1 MEVVGLRSP
10 DDVRFRFDACELD
23 VLVDGVR
30 VRSPGVGRCCPLRRR
45 PFVSRMI
52 DNPSKEAVLTYAM
65 LIYPK
70 PGSHEGLGEDEAKAL
85 TAEYLALRDD
95 SRCVGGAH
103 LQPGDMAT
111 TVRHGCAGNLITD
124 GPYAD
129 AKEVLGGYYVLE
141 ASDLD
146 AALEFAQRI
155 PAVRLGGA
163 VEVRPLVE
171 IPTETAH

>member
-1 MEVVGLRSP
+1 
-10 DDVRFRFDACELD
+10 
-23 VLVDGVR
+23 
-30 VRSPGVGRCCPLRRR
+30 
-45 PFVSRMI
+45 MI
-52 DNPSKEAVLTYAM
+52 DYPPKEAKMKYAM
-65 LIYPK
+65 LVYPK
-70 PGSHEGLGEDEAKAL
+70 PDTHEGLGDEEAKAL

-95 SRCVGGAH
+95 PRCLGGAH
-103 LQPGDMAT
+103 LQPGETAT
-111 TVRHGCAGNLITD
+111 TVRYGGADNLITD

-171 IPTETAH
+171 IPVEAAF

>member
-1 MEVVGLRSP
+1 M
-10 DDVRFRFDACELD
+10 
-23 VLVDGVR
+23 
-30 VRSPGVGRCCPLRRR
+30 
-45 PFVSRMI
+45 
-52 DNPSKEAVLTYAM
+52 KYAM

-85 TAEYLALRDD
+85 TAEYMALRDD

-111 TVRHGCAGNLITD
+111 TVRHGGAENLITD
-124 GPYAD
+124 GPFAD
-129 AKEVLGGYYVLE
+129 AKEVLGGYYVFE

-171 IPTETAH
+171 IPMEAAH

>member
-1 MEVVGLRSP
+1 
-10 DDVRFRFDACELD
+10 
-23 VLVDGVR
+23 
-30 VRSPGVGRCCPLRRR
+30 
-45 PFVSRMI
+45 
-52 DNPSKEAVLTYAM
+52 M

-70 PGSHEGLGEDEAKAL
+70 PGSHEGLAEEKAKAL

-103 LQPGDMAT
+103 LQSGDMAT
-111 TVRHGCAGNLITD
+111 TVRHGGAEDLITD

-129 AKEVLGGYYVLE
+129 TKEVLGGYYVLE

-171 IPTETAH
+171 IPIETAH

>member
-1 MEVVGLRSP
+1 
-10 DDVRFRFDACELD
+10 
-23 VLVDGVR
+23 
-30 VRSPGVGRCCPLRRR
+30 
-45 PFVSRMI
+45 
-52 DNPSKEAVLTYAM
+52 M

-70 PGSHEGLGEDEAKAL
+70 AGGDEGLGEEEAQAL

-95 SRCVGGAH
+95 PRCIGGAH
-103 LQPGDMAT
+103 LQAADMAT
-111 TVRHGCAGNLITD
+111 TVRHGGAENLITD

-129 AKEVLGGYYVLE
+129 AKEVLGGYFVFE

-146 AALEFAQRI
+146 TALEFAQRI

-171 IPTETAH
+171 IPVETAH

>member
-1 MEVVGLRSP
+1 M
-10 DDVRFRFDACELD
+10 
-23 VLVDGVR
+23 
-30 VRSPGVGRCCPLRRR
+30 
-45 PFVSRMI
+45 
-52 DNPSKEAVLTYAM
+52 KYAM

-70 PGSHEGLGEDEAKAL
+70 PGSHEELEEEEAKAL
-85 TAEYLALRDD
+85 TAEYLALRAD
-95 SRCVGGAH
+95 SGCVGGAH

-111 TVRHGCAGNLITD
+111 TVRHAGVENLITD

-129 AKEVLGGYYVLE
+129 AKEVLGGYYVFE

-146 AALEFAQRI
+146 VALEFAERI

-171 IPTETAH
+171 IPMESAH

>member
-1 MEVVGLRSP
+1 M
-10 DDVRFRFDACELD
+10 
-23 VLVDGVR
+23 
-30 VRSPGVGRCCPLRRR
+30 
-45 PFVSRMI
+45 
-52 DNPSKEAVLTYAM
+52 KYAM

-70 PGSHEGLGEDEAKAL
+70 PGSHEGLAEHDAEAL
-85 TAEYLALRDD
+85 TAEYLSLRADA
-95 SRCVGGAH
+95 RCVGGAH

-111 TVRHGCAGNLITD
+111 TIRHGAAENLITD
-124 GPYAD
+124 GPFAD

-146 AALEFAQRI
+146 EALDFAERI

-171 IPTETAH
+171 IAAEAAH

>member
-1 MEVVGLRSP
+1 M
-10 DDVRFRFDACELD
+10 
-23 VLVDGVR
+23 
-30 VRSPGVGRCCPLRRR
+30 
-45 PFVSRMI
+45 
-52 DNPSKEAVLTYAM
+52 KYAM

-70 PGSHEGLGEDEAKAL
+70 PGSHEELAEPEATAL

-95 SRCVGGAH
+95 SGCVGGAH
-103 LQPGDMAT
+103 LQPGDTAT
-111 TVRHGCAGNLITD
+111 TIRRRGAENLITD

-129 AKEVLGGYYVLE
+129 AKEVLGGYYVFE
-141 ASDLD
+141 APDLD

-171 IPTETAH
+171 IPMETGH